1 MLWCYVYLPCI
12 SSTVS
17 SRHDCKVDEYDKFKH
32 RFKCS
37 ARKYRVICARGSEL
51 KGFKSLAKYNRL
63 IFAYNINAGSTS
75 VCSTGAIDSLP
86 KGKLLGSVPHRSSPY
101 ND

>member
-1 MLWCYVYLPCI
+1 MKIHSITAVM
-12 SSTVS
+12 
-17 SRHDCKVDEYDKFKH
+17 FKH
-32 RFKCS
+32 
-37 ARKYRVICARGSEL
+37 YGIENDD
-51 KGFKSLAKYNRL
+51 FKSLAKYNRL

>member
-1 MLWCYVYLPCI
+1 MIKSGSIVLFVL
-12 SSTVS
+12 VEAS
-17 SRHDCKVDEYDKFKH
+17 SRG
-32 RFKCS
+32 RFFFIF
-37 ARKYRVICARGSEL
+37 RVPSECL
-51 KGFKSLAKYNRL
+51 FKSLAKYNRL